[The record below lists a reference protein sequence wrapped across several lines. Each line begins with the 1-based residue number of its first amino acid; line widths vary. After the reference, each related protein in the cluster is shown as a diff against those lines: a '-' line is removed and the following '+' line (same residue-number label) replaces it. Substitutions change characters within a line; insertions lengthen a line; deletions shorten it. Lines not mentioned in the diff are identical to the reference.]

1 MTLLVISPDYASHL
15 LPLATLATEWRDR
28 GERVVVATGPATA
41 AIVESFGFERVHLQ
55 LGRGSNP
62 GVIRAEEQVAEE
74 DASLRGFF
82 DATRLGMVET
92 LSYQARERLTDLMW
106 QPVATARAVLDV
118 VAAVQPDQIVVD
130 HLAFSARLAL
140 VAGGVPFADVVLG
153 HPTALPVGDEVY
165 GCPPEWPAAFGGAG
179 AARDEASRTTEMT
192 SHRPHA
198 RFDVQSAVRSD
209 VDAAPEG
216 VAGLRELC
224 ERVDA
229 SFTAEW
235 NTALAEL
242 APHLPPS
249 TSAFGEHGD
258 LLLYNYPGE
267 LADPEREHLLPPH
280 VWLGSAVRAEPV
292 DAEVAAWLA
301 AGATPNPVPDAE
313 SEPAVDPASA
323 ADRVAPAAAALASAA
338 AAQVAPA
345 AALASAALASA
356 ALASAAAQGAPAA
369 PFVYVSFGSFL
380 SVRSDVLGRVAE
392 ALRRVGVRAA
402 IALGS
407 SDRADLGEVPADW
420 LVREFLPQVTLLD
433 AATAAVTHGGNN
445 SVTEAMTAGVPV
457 VVLPFSTDQFA
468 GAAALERTGVGVA
481 LAPNTATVD
490 ELAEA
495 LRHVLDLPTRDPG
508 AAGRLAGLAASL
520 RETPGRAR
528 AHAALTG
535 SD

>member
-118 VAAVQPDQIVVD
+118 VAAVRPDQIVVD

-165 GCPPEWPAAFGGAG
+165 GCPPEWPAAFGGADAG
-179 AARDEASRTTEMT
+179 ADPALAGGRTTDVV
-192 SHRPHA
+192 SNHPHA
-198 RFDVQSAVRSD
+198 WFDSTSVVRPG
-209 VDAAPEG
+209 AEPEG
-216 VAGLRELC
+216 IAGLRELC

-235 NTALAEL
+235 NAALAEL

-301 AGATPNPVPDAE
+301 AGAAPDPTPDH
-313 SEPAVDPASA
+313 DPA
-323 ADRVAPAAAALASAA
+323 P
-338 AAQVAPA
+338 
-345 AALASAALASA
+345 
-356 ALASAAAQGAPAA
+356 A

-407 SDRADLGEVPADW
+407 GDRSDLGEVPAEW

-535 SD
+535 RG